1 MVSKS
6 EDKLIDLLISKD
18 YERGFKVGISIICRE
33 NHLTDEMI
41 EFLESNPE
49 ATDKDILD
57 FLGIDGPAEFVDDDD
72 LDDEERNDAI
82 Y

>member
-6 EDKLIDLLISKD
+6 EEKLIDILARMDLED
-18 YERGFKVGISIICRE
+18 GFKMCVGLICRA
-33 NHLTDEMI
+33 NNLTDEMI

-49 ATDKDILD
+49 ATDEDIMA
-57 FLGIDGPAEFVDDDD
+57 FFGIDGPAEFVDDDD